1 MMTPDQLRAALYG
14 RNLSQVARDSGISYD
29 ALYRFVGKPLPM
41 FEHMAL
47 SDYLDGLTSGAHD
60 AIEGGTWAQV
70 AAAIDGASQ

>member
-14 RNLSQVARDSGISYD
+14 RNLSQVARDSCVSYD

-47 SDYLDGLTSGAHD
+47 SDYLEGLNP
-60 AIEGGTWAQV
+60 
-70 AAAIDGASQ
+70 